1 MITILKIFFESIK
14 VKLIEFN
21 KDIKLNK
28 IEKYFFNKSTN
39 YINLFGA
46 LTTLRLEKQIED
58 IVKIVR
64 PKILFLP
71 IEGHIWENQ

>member
-1 MITILKIFFESIK
+1 MGTDNNLKIFLESIK

-46 LTTLRLEKQIED
+46 LTTLRSKNKL
-58 IVKIVR
+58 KI
-64 PKILFLP
+64 
-71 IEGHIWENQ
+71 